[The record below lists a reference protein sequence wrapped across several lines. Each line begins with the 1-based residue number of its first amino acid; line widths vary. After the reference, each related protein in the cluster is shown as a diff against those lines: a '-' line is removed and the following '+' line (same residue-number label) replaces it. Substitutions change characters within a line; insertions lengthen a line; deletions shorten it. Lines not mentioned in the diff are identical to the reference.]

1 MILTEQ
7 EILSP
12 LWAKLKEHYQARL
25 DSLRLQND
33 TDKTMEA
40 TAKLRGRIAEVKKL
54 ITLDSADYD
63 DLRNATPE
71 DD

>member
-12 LWAKLKEHYQARL
+12 LWGKLKEHHQARL
-25 DSLRLQND
+25 ESLRLQND

-40 TAKLRGRIAEVKKL
+40 TAKLRGRIMEIKKFL
-54 ITLDSADYD
+54 AIENPQSPEASAND
-63 DLRNATPE
+63 E
-71 DD
+71 